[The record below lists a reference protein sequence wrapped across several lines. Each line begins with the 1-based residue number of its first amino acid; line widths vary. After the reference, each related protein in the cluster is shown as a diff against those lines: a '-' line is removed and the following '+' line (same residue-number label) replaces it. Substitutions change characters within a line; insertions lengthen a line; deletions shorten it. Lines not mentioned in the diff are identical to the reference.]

1 MKTTFFIV
9 LTIIISV
16 MAYSGITDTTYNTIS
31 QEKQKWFEDGEWH
44 SRISAQPDAS
54 IDIEALYAHYTRYS
68 NLWEQVFN
76 CLAETDLAGIEKG
89 RYPIAGD
96 SLFMIVDEYLTQ
108 DAKERK
114 YEAHRK
120 YIDLQYIV
128 SGQELIGISKLDKQ
142 EVLEPYDKD
151 RDIAFF
157 RVHDCEYRL
166 ADNSVF
172 FIFFPNDIHQPCVS
186 VDQNAPV
193 RKIVFKII
201 SDQ

>member
-1 MKTTFFIV
+1 MKKTTFIV
-9 LTIIISV
+9 FTIIISV
-16 MAYSGITDTTYNTIS
+16 MAYSGTTDTTYNTTI
-31 QEKQKWFEDGEWH
+31 QEKQEWFEQGEWH

-54 IDIEALYAHYTRYS
+54 VDIEALYAHYTRHTD
-68 NLWEQVFN
+68 LWEQVFN
-76 CLAETDLAGIEKG
+76 CLAETDLADIEKG

-96 SLFMIVDEYLTQ
+96 SLFMIVDEYHTQ

-120 YIDLQYIV
+120 YIDLQYVI
-128 SGQELIGISKLDKQ
+128 SGQELIGIAKLDKQ
-142 EVLEPYDKD
+142 GLLEPYDKD

-157 RVHDCEYRL
+157 SVDDGEYRL

-172 FIFFPNDIHQPCVS
+172 FVFFPDDAHQPCVN

-201 SDQ
+201 SD